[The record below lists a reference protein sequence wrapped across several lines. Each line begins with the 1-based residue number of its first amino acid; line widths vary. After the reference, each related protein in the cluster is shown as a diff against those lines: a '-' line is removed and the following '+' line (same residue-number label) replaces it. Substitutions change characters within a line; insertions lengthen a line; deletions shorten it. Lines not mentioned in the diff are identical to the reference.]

1 MFGLLEMNDARFLL
15 SNRKQPFSTV
25 QYSTVVAFDDKNF
38 AASVYTVAISGCD
51 ALCANHH

>member
-1 MFGLLEMNDARFLL
+1 MNDARFLL

-38 AASVYTVAISGCD
+38 AASVP
-51 ALCANHH
+51 